1 MWPRSWWPR
10 WQAPSHARMEVPA
23 GQNRA
28 PSAVVDWRR
37 VDLVEDDAQEHAS
50 HANTCSDG
58 VPAALGTDD
67 VQERLPTP
75 WSVVAGDAEKKKKNK
90 FEDLEEHKGTTELLR
105 AIKIEKANV
114 PDLEEHKGAGELHM
128 EPPNSKKRK
137 RSRQSSGKHHGEHEE
152 TNKLIMKPSTSE
164 KKRKVL
170 PRSNKRLNKRCFN

>member
-90 FEDLEEHKGTTELLR
+90 FEGILVPHLHPTEKATDDALLR
-105 AIKIEKANV
+105 ATVAA
-114 PDLEEHKGAGELHM
+114 PGAG
-128 EPPNSKKRK
+128 RK
-137 RSRQSSGKHHGEHEE
+137 MSRPGGHRHGQAWTDGAGHSRAR
-152 TNKLIMKPSTSE
+152 TARPRHGRTGRTRRRWTS
-164 KKRKVL
+164 RRIS
-170 PRSNKRLNKRCFN
+170 P